1 MAATMTMDRIERQ
14 VRANHLLDTVATA
27 YRWSAKAV
35 LVFIYDA
42 IDELCATM
50 NPWARY
56 DQTTGD
62 LLTERNVPTAK
73 ALADMDDSDVFLEAM
88 VDAVRASVIPV
99 DDRWEQC
106 LIHLAASKCFSIDD
120 SDTANAQ
127 KAADLYAKAERY
139 AQS

>member
-1 MAATMTMDRIERQ
+1 MTMERIERQ
-14 VRANHLLDTVATA
+14 VRANHLFDTVATA

-35 LVFIYDA
+35 LIFIYDA

-73 ALADMDDSDVFLEAM
+73 ALADFDDT
-88 VDAVRASVIPV
+88 DAGLAAAVAAVQALTIPI
-99 DDRWEQC
+99 DNRWEQC
-106 LIHLAASKCFSIDD
+106 LVHLAAAKCFAIDD
-120 SDTANAQ
+120 SDTTNAA

-139 AQS
+139 AQT